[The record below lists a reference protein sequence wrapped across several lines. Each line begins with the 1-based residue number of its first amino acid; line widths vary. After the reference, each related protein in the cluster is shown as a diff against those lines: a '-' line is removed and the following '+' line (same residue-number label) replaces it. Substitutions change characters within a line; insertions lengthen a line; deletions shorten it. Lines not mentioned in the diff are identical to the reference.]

1 VSEAAGGVW
10 RLRVHDEL
18 SSTSDLCRELA
29 GQGEPEGLAV
39 VALRQTKGRG
49 SRGRAWDSPAGNLHL
64 SVLLRPGEWARSA
77 GQWALLTGVALWQT
91 LADLAPI
98 AAALRLKWPNDLLLD
113 GRKLAG
119 ILIDNSVGASGRLDW
134 VVVGIGVNLA
144 HAPPLAGRATAS
156 LAELVVP
163 PSPVAVAERLLVRLD
178 EWRRV
183 RRHEGFAAIRAA
195 WLAHG
200 PPMDEPITLKLRDRL
215 VEGVF
220 AGLGDDG
227 GLKLRTGGEVE
238 TFTTGDVLL
247 ATAVALRSKT

>member
-1 VSEAAGGVW
+1 MSEAAGGAW
-10 RLRVHDEL
+10 RLAVHDVL

-39 VALRQTKGRG
+39 LALRQTKGRG

-77 GQWALLTGVALWQT
+77 GQWSLLSGVALWQT
-91 LADLAPI
+91 VADLVPS

-119 ILIDNSVGASGRLDW
+119 ILIDSSADASGRLDW
-134 VVVGIGVNLA
+134 LVVGIGVNLA

-163 PSPVAVAERLLVRLD
+163 PAPAAAAARLLARLD

-183 RRHEGFAAIRAA
+183 RQREGFEAIRAA

-200 PPMDEPITLKLRDRL
+200 PPMDEPVTLKLRDRL
-215 VEGVF
+215 VEGAF

-227 GLKLRTGGEVE
+227 GLKLRAGGEVE

-247 ATAVALRSKT
+247 A

>member
-1 VSEAAGGVW
+1 MSEAAGGAW

-49 SRGRAWDSPAGNLHL
+49 SRGRAWDSPTGNLHL
-64 SVLLRPGEWARSA
+64 SVLLRPREWARGA

-91 LADLAPI
+91 LADLAPN

-163 PSPVAVAERLLVRLD
+163 PSPVAAAERLLVRLD

-183 RRHEGFAAIRAA
+183 RQREGFEAIRAA

-247 ATAVALRSKT
+247 A